1 MGRLFKEMLIIG
13 LAALAGLYL
22 LNPTFGL
29 FEFIPDAMPIIG
41 NLDEVGAT
49 LIILN
54 AFRYYGV
61 DLQRLFGRQADSA
74 AETHANQP
82 ARLPDGHR

>member
-13 LAALAGLYL
+13 LAGLAGLYL

-61 DLQRLFGRQADSA
+61 DLQRLFGRQAENPTDSRA
-74 AETHANQP
+74 SQP